1 MQLFVLKNKAKMKK
15 KHFCDDLMLQRI
27 KQNSFNKSTY
37 TIYYPT
43 KFNNIFVISQ
53 RHKYFVSGS
62 GTAGNGVLKIYFK
75 KRLEVLSFSI
85 ILKISTIT
93 TESQKGRP

>member
-15 KHFCDDLMLQRI
+15 KNCDDLMLQRI

-43 KFNNIFVISQ
+43 KFNNFFVIS
-53 RHKYFVSGS
+53 
-62 GTAGNGVLKIYFK
+62 
-75 KRLEVLSFSI
+75 
-85 ILKISTIT
+85 
-93 TESQKGRP
+93 